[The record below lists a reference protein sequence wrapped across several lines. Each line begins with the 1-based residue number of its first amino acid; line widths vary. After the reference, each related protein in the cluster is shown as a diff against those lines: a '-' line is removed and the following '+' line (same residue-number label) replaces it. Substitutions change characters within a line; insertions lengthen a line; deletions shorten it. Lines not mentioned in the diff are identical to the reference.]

1 MSTIH
6 AWFSQAA
13 ALIHGSEVYRKES
26 GSTVN
31 VTRMSDENEA
41 AGFFRH
47 TEKYVGRVI
56 RAEDGGCVGA
66 MTMVDGITS
75 QIMRASDV
83 MRAKDE
89 AAAVKGIDGWENDG
103 GHTKPER

>member
-26 GSTVN
+26 GTTVN

-41 AGFFRH
+41 AGYFRH
-47 TEKYVGRVI
+47 TEKYVGKVI

-75 QIMRASDV
+75 QVMRASGL

-89 AAAVKGIDGWENDG
+89 AAAVKGVNARKNDG
-103 GHTKPER
+103 GHTKPRG